1 MGHDDLAA
9 SLASIVLGLGLGA
22 RHAFEPDHLAAIGV
36 LAAEAQGARRSAL
49 LGALWGVGHS
59 AALLLVGLAL
69 AALSTGMPERLA
81 DALELAVSLM
91 LIVLGTRAVVRA
103 ARSGRLGR
111 AIPHAHG
118 VTGRSHSAAR
128 DHVHLG
134 RFVLARRPLLIGMI
148 HGLAGSGALTALV
161 VAELPG
167 AAARLSFM
175 ALFGIG
181 SMLGMAA
188 VSGLVGWPLARVL
201 RRPAAAR
208 MVAAS
213 AGASCA
219 LVGVVWGVPSL
230 QRFLA

>member
-36 LAAEAQGARRSAL
+36 LAVEAPGARRSAL
-49 LGALWGVGHS
+49 LGAVWGIGHS

-69 AALSTGMPERLA
+69 AALSTRMPDRLA
-81 DALELAVSLM
+81 NALELGVSSM
-91 LIVLGTRAVVRA
+91 LIVLGVRAVMRA
-103 ARSGRLGR
+103 ARSGRLGP
-111 AIPHAHG
+111 AVPHAHG
-118 VTGRSHSAAR
+118 AIGHAHDGSR
-128 DHVHLG
+128 DHVRVG
-134 RFVLARRPLLIGMI
+134 RFVLGRRPLLIGML

-167 AAARLSFM
+167 PAARLSFM
-175 ALFGIG
+175 ALFGVG
-181 SMLGMAA
+181 SVVGMAT
-188 VSGLVGWPLARVL
+188 VSGLVGWPLARVS

-213 AGASCA
+213 AGALCA
-219 LVGVVWGVPSL
+219 LVGVLWGIPSL